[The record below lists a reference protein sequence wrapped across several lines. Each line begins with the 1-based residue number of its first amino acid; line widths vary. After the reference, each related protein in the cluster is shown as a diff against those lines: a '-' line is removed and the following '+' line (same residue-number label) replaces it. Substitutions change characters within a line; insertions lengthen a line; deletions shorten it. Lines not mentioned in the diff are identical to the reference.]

1 MEKDFV
7 INVLNKNEAPI
18 SLTFLSTGAA
28 VSFYSDNPTI
38 PENTAI
44 GTVAGTIQA
53 EDVDQSQTLSF
64 TMVKNAGG
72 LFGLAPPSKVVC
84 SKVCGPTLDFW
95 QIKMTSNLDTG
106 RLL

>member
-7 INVLNKNEAPI
+7 INVLDKNEAPI

-28 VSFYSDNPTI
+28 ASFYSDNPTI
-38 PENTAI
+38 AENTAI

-53 EDVDQSQTLSF
+53 EDVDQSQSLSF
-64 TMVKNAGG
+64 TMVNNAGG

-84 SKVCGPTLDFW
+84 SKVGGPTLHLG
-95 QIKMTSNLDTG
+95 K
-106 RLL
+106 